1 MPKLHAF
8 SMSAS
13 FLIRP
18 AAPHDGPSILATF
31 GHVFRDTR
39 SKDVWQWIYRDNPDG
54 SQSMLCL
61 SGDGDVV
68 AHSGASFHRAVY
80 QGETVKIGQGRDSFS
95 HPKFRSVMRGRAGL
109 FAQTAQSLFMQH
121 GLTDGIA
128 FYYGFPSSRAWRLG
142 STLLDYR
149 EGSNWGRFYYDM
161 RAQWPDYST
170 HYGTL
175 AATCEFGAAFDRLWH
190 RRENHVQAAVIH
202 DSRFL
207 AWRFP
212 AHLKNSYWVWTF
224 TPHLGKEITGYVIF
238 SRRGHTAMLLDL
250 HLPDKSRPCFDFWRQ
265 IADKLRWHGIGRIET
280 WLSLNHPDLT
290 KLHEIGFN
298 PCPLPDDV
306 KLGFRVFDGGPDW
319 ALLNQS
325 FCFTMADSD
334 LY

>member
-1 MPKLHAF
+1 
-8 SMSAS
+8 MSAS

-18 AAPHDGPSILATF
+18 AVQSDEAPILATF
-31 GHVFRDTR
+31 NHVFRDNR
-39 SKDVWQWIYRDNPDG
+39 SKAAWQWIYQGNPDS
-54 SQSMLCL
+54 SQSMVCF
-61 SGDGDVV
+61 SGVGEVV

-80 QGETVKIGQGRDSFS
+80 QGKTVKIGQGRDSFS

-121 GLTDGIA
+121 GAAEGVA

-142 STLLDYR
+142 SKLLDYR
-149 EGSNWGRFYYDM
+149 EGSNWGRFRYDS
-161 RAQWPDYST
+161 RKLLPDFGTS
-170 HYGTL
+170 YGAL
-175 AATCEFGAAFDRLWH
+175 ATTDEFGEAFDRLWL
-190 RRENHVQAAVIH
+190 RREKNVQAAVIH

-212 AHLKNSYWVWTF
+212 LHLKHSYWVWMF
-224 TPHLGKEITGYVIF
+224 TPYLAEEMSGYVIF

-250 HLPDKSRPCFDFWRQ
+250 HLPAQPRHCFDFWRQ
-265 IADKLRWHGIGRIET
+265 IVDKLRWHGIGQTET
-280 WLSLNHPDLT
+280 WLSLNHPDLA
-290 KLHEIGFN
+290 KLREIGFN
-298 PCPLPDDV
+298 PCALPEDI
-306 KLGFRVFDGGPDW
+306 KFGFRVFDGGPDW